1 MEWLNSILPAIAK
14 IIDAVKLAV
23 AGLFIRRSTKI
34 EMKKDALEQQVK
46 IQNEQLEIAARPDGP
61 PSVVR
66 DELFGD

>member
-14 IIDAVKLAV
+14 VIDAIKLAV

-34 EMKKDALEQQVK
+34 EVKKDALEQQVK
-46 IQNEQLEIAARPDGP
+46 IQNEQLEIAARPADP